1 MNIHFVSMKVNGEH
15 RPLLDSYSF
24 TVYYYAMPR
33 KKEENQKTFLDG
45 IDERLVTREIWD
57 SVNQL
62 YGKISHM
69 VNFKYNLILY
79 RLIKKGYVKLEH
91 LEEITGLTKQR
102 IYQIINSFEEREV
115 ERQNE

>member
-1 MNIHFVSMKVNGEH
+1 MA
-15 RPLLDSYSF
+15 L
-24 TVYYYAMPR
+24 
-33 KKEENQKTFLDG
+33 KKDEKKQTFLDG
-45 IDERLVTREIWD
+45 VDERLVTREIWE

-69 VNFKYNLILY
+69 VNFKYNLLLY
-79 RLIKKGYVKLEH
+79 RLIKKGYVKMDH

-115 ERQNE
+115 NRQDEQ